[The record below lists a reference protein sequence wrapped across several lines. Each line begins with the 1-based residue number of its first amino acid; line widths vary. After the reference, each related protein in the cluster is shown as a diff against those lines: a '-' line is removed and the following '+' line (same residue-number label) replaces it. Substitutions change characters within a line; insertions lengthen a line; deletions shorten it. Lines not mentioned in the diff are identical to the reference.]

1 MRPKRF
7 PTRSLHWLALIVL
20 LLTAQLPGPD
30 QALSKTTTAITVQ
43 DVPTTFTGSVTSF
56 YVRDPKIFSHRAP
69 PPCGPNAAGALQNTT
84 YESIQRVASRG
95 GLSRYLY
102 LEAQACNMDR
112 IQSNIVADDDYVYW
126 TGPNGLMR
134 LSTDANPGDAPEL
147 VNGLLAGRAELAID
161 DTHVFVMSYD
171 SNNYATLYRVPK
183 SSGVRIFM
191 AGPGAN
197 ASNLQTSYS
206 FSAGTQRYFV
216 YWIAGGQLQRFN
228 VDTLATTTVANNVTG
243 YYAEGGR
250 MRCSGSFCVFS
261 DNVFVARGNQ
271 VATYSNVTGTASA
284 PVYCSNNPC
293 SPDPDRLVF
302 SLTADGDNLYFFER
316 RRTGCAPLCT
326 YTDFLLRV
334 SRSGGLADTLYFTD
348 GVSLASQLT
357 TDGTHLYWKDN
368 AVKRLP
374 NNAAALPSI
383 NLMAAGLKVTQGV
396 QDNTYSVPFIQYR
409 RTFVRFFVRT
419 PLPGNRPVLA
429 LLYGSW
435 DGGSGGPLLPVNP
448 VGAEIRIKVFQD
460 SNNINDSF
468 LFELPWEWTT
478 KSNLRLTAVVNPYQ
492 FPLEP
497 NYNDNTST
505 AGPFNFQ
512 PSPTLRVTLA
522 ALGYRINNQTYYPD
536 YQRDVYGAASLV
548 RRMFPLASTA
558 GGMGFVWD
566 YWQILD
572 EGLASRINMT
582 NPECNDY
589 ISWENGTRVDR
600 RNLCSTRYANHLLA
614 YLRSAWKY
622 SDRLFIY
629 GMISSA
635 GAPPRNDNLKR
646 VRGQAFPWARVSSG
660 AAEEADT
667 AVHEIVHTL
676 GRDHPFKG
684 SSLDTNVCGNTPQD
698 GPMDRNYPYAN
709 SRIGVGS
716 LEGFDGGDG
725 ILKILPSV
733 KPNDQ
738 WHDIIGYCSPQW
750 ISDYTYKAL
759 YTSMIANPPQAQ
771 SLTPQIASEWLYIA
785 GNLRA
790 DGSGASILFVRR
802 MSNPASVP
810 PLAAGEYAIQL
821 YDSGGVL
828 LADHPF
834 SGLSHGEDDDLGIQQ
849 AVPYV
854 NGTRQVRIV
863 RRANAQTLAT
873 WSLSANPPAVSNVA
887 LAGAPSPVTGTVT
900 LNWTASDPDGDP
912 LIFDILYQRTGETG
926 FRPVHLGVSGNSA
939 QIDTALFSGGGA
951 MLRVVASDGGHTAQA
966 DTAPFTVASKPPRV
980 AVLNPVNGLRI
991 QYGQLVNFSGE
1002 AFDLQDG
1009 WLGGASLV
1017 WRNHKG
1023 QVLGAGP
1030 FLSLADLAVGTNTI
1044 TLTATNSSGMTAS
1057 ASVMV
1062 VVDDDLRLPG
1072 PYLSVGPDQVNWHLA
1087 PGTTAP
1093 QSVEVSVSNAGSG
1106 NLTWTASSDQPW
1118 LTLSPVSGAAPM
1130 TLTLTANPTMFSEGN
1145 IYTATVTLIGDPGG
1159 GQPLQTVA
1167 LPVQAAVGNVV
1178 SNAAATPAR
1187 RVFLPLIKR

>member
-1 MRPKRF
+1 
-7 PTRSLHWLALIVL
+7 
-20 LLTAQLPGPD
+20 
-30 QALSKTTTAITVQ
+30 
-43 DVPTTFTGSVTSF
+43 
-56 YVRDPKIFSHRAP
+56 
-69 PPCGPNAAGALQNTT
+69 
-84 YESIQRVASRG
+84 
-95 GLSRYLY
+95 
-102 LEAQACNMDR
+102 
-112 IQSNIVADDDYVYW
+112 
-126 TGPNGLMR
+126 
-134 LSTDANPGDAPEL
+134 
-147 VNGLLAGRAELAID
+147 
-161 DTHVFVMSYD
+161 
-171 SNNYATLYRVPK
+171 
-183 SSGVRIFM
+183 
-191 AGPGAN
+191 
-197 ASNLQTSYS
+197 
-206 FSAGTQRYFV
+206 
-216 YWIAGGQLQRFN
+216 
-228 VDTLATTTVANNVTG
+228 
-243 YYAEGGR
+243 
-250 MRCSGSFCVFS
+250 
-261 DNVFVARGNQ
+261 
-271 VATYSNVTGTASA
+271 
-284 PVYCSNNPC
+284 
-293 SPDPDRLVF
+293 
-302 SLTADGDNLYFFER
+302 
-316 RRTGCAPLCT
+316 
-326 YTDFLLRV
+326 
-334 SRSGGLADTLYFTD
+334 
-348 GVSLASQLT
+348 
-357 TDGTHLYWKDN
+357 
-368 AVKRLP
+368 
-374 NNAAALPSI
+374 
-383 NLMAAGLKVTQGV
+383 
-396 QDNTYSVPFIQYR
+396 R
-409 RTFVRFFVRT
+409 RTFARFFVRT
-419 PLPGNRPVLA
+419 PLPGDRPVLA

-460 SNNINDSF
+460 PDNINDAF

-512 PSPTLRVTLA
+512 PSPTLKVTLA

-566 YWQILD
+566 YWQLFD
-572 EGLASRINMT
+572 EGLASRVNMT

-589 ISWENGTRVDR
+589 ISQE

-646 VRGQAFPWARVSSG
+646 VRGQAFPWVRVSSG

-667 AVHEIVHTL
+667 AVHEIAHTL

-684 SSLDTNVCGNTPQD
+684 SSLDSNVCGNTPQD

-738 WHDIIGYCSPQW
+738 WYDIIGYCSPQW

-759 YTSMIANPPQAQ
+759 YNYMIANPPQAQ
-771 SLTPQIASEWLYIA
+771 SLMPQVAGEWLYIA

-790 DGSGASILFVRR
+790 DGNGASILFVRR

-821 YDSGGVL
+821 YDGSGML

-834 SGLSHGEDDDLGIQQ
+834 SGLLHGEDDDLGIQQ

-863 RRANAQTLAT
+863 RRANAQTLAS

-887 LAGAPSPVTGTVT
+887 LAGAPNPVTGTVT

-912 LIFDILYQRTGETG
+912 LTFDIFYQRMGETG

-951 MLRVVASDGGHTAQA
+951 MLRVVASDGSHTAQA
-966 DTAPFTVASKPPRV
+966 DTAPFTVAGKPPRV
-980 AVLNPVNGLRI
+980 AVLNPANGLRI

-1009 WLGGASLV
+1009 WLDGASLV

-1023 QVLGAGP
+1023 QVLGTGL
-1030 FLSLADLAVGTNTI
+1030 FLSSADLPVGTNTI
-1044 TLTATNSSGMTAS
+1044 TLTATNSLGMAAS
-1057 ASVMV
+1057 ASVVV

-1087 PGTTAP
+1087 PGTTAL
-1093 QSVEVSVSNAGSG
+1093 QSVEVSVSNAGGG
-1106 NLTWTASSDQPW
+1106 NLTWTASSDQSW
-1118 LTLSPVSGAAPM
+1118 LMLSPVSGVAPM

-1145 IYTATVTLIGDPGG
+1145 IYTATVTFIGNPGS
-1159 GQPLQTVA
+1159 GQPLQTVV
-1167 LPVQAAVGNVV
+1167 LPVRAAVGNVV
-1178 SNAAATPAR
+1178 SNAATTPAR